1 MIELPQRV
9 PQGVSRLLGGPV
21 TGRGWVVIT
30 GGTGSL
36 GYRAAKVLAQKGWSV
51 LITGRNAAATAKAAQ
66 ELAHQTGGEVLGLP
80 LDLTSLDD
88 VRRFAADLAERQLS
102 PLRAIVCNA
111 GAQFVSGDSRTHDG
125 METTFVV
132 NHLAQFLLVHLL
144 LAAMAAPGRIVF
156 VASDTH
162 DPAHYTGMPAPLYT
176 SARSL
181 AFPEHADDERPSL
194 AGRRRYT
201 TSKLCNV
208 LTAYEFDRRL
218 AADDT
223 RITANA
229 FDPGLMP
236 GTGLARDYSGIQ
248 AFAWRYLLPAL
259 VLVPGVNA
267 HTPGPSARA
276 LARLVDDPALQST
289 SGRYFSGKRDIRS
302 SVDSYDRA
310 KAVDLWE
317 TSIELAGLA
326 D

>member
-1 MIELPQRV
+1 M
-9 PQGVSRLLGGPV
+9 
-21 TGRGWVVIT
+21 TGHGWVLIT

-36 GYRAAKVLAQKGWSV
+36 GYRTAKVLAQKNWSV
-51 LITGRNAAATAKAAQ
+51 LITGRSAAATAEAAQ
-66 ELAHQTGGEVLGLP
+66 ELARATGSKTLGLP

-88 VRRFAADLAERQLS
+88 VRRFAADVADRELS

-111 GAQFVSGDSRTHDG
+111 GTQIVSGDNRTPDG

-144 LAAMAAPGRIVF
+144 LPAMTAPGRIVF

-162 DPAHYTGMPAPLYT
+162 DPAHHTGMPAPRYT
-176 SARSL
+176 DARSL
-181 AFPEHADDERPSL
+181 AFAGHTDDPPSL

-208 LTAYEFDRRL
+208 LTAYEFGRRL
-218 AADDT
+218 AERDT
-223 RITANA
+223 RITVNA

-236 GTGLARDYSGIQ
+236 GTGLARDYSGSQ

-267 HTPGPSARA
+267 HTPGQSARA
-276 LARLVDDPALQST
+276 LARLVDDPGLEST
-289 SGRYFSGKRDIRS
+289 TGKYFSGKHDVRS
-302 SVDSYDRA
+302 SADSYDRA
-310 KAVDLWE
+310 KAADLWE
-317 TSIELAGLA
+317 TSMELSGLAG
-326 D
+326 